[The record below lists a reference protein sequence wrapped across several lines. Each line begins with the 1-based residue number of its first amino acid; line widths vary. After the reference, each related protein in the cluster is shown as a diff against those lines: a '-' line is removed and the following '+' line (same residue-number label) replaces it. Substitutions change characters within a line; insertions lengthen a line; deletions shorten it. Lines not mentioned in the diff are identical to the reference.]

1 MIHEDTRDVKKETKK
16 LRTQKIKIKQNKMR
30 ICSSLFNVGIYC
42 SICYQINRR
51 FTQQK
56 NSLRYE
62 KVDTIDFYDLW
73 HYVSCIHILC
83 DLVDPFFVN
92 ENLVN
97 PVNFWLLHSTP

>member
-16 LRTQKIKIKQNKMR
+16 LRSKKIKIKQNKMR

-62 KVDTIDFYDLW
+62 KSIPLIFTICGLPY
-73 HYVSCIHILC
+73 IHILC

>member
-16 LRTQKIKIKQNKMR
+16 LRSKKIKIKQNKMR

-42 SICYQINRR
+42 SICYLRYQINRR

-73 HYVSCIHILC
+73 HYPTFTFCV
-83 DLVDPFFVN
+83 LVCSFL
-92 ENLVN
+92 LVKK
-97 PVNFWLLHSTP
+97 T

>member
-16 LRTQKIKIKQNKMR
+16 LRSKKIKIKQNKMR

-62 KVDTIDFYDLW
+62 KSIPLIFTICGTTLHSHSVFW
-73 HYVSCIHILC
+73 
-83 DLVDPFFVN
+83 FVHFVGD
-92 ENLVN
+92 ENLG
-97 PVNFWLLHSTP
+97 